1 MRNALVVMLTLIGSG
16 LPALAAALSDDRN
29 QPMYVEAD
37 RADID
42 DKRGVS
48 VYRGN
53 VKITQGTLQLT
64 AAELTV
70 HSKGGDIVKAIAV
83 GQPATYRQRPD
94 GKDQDVEAEALRME
108 YFAVEQKIILL
119 DKAQVR
125 QAGDTFSSDKIDYD
139 IGNDTVKAGAGSPS
153 DRVRITILPKAK
165 TAAPAPKAESAPA
178 PKTAP
183 TPELKTEP
191 APEPKVPEIPAE
203 GTP

>member
-1 MRNALVVMLTLIGSG
+1 MRNISILWLALLGG
-16 LPALAAALSDDRN
+16 AWPGLAAALSSDRN

-70 HSKGGDIVKAIAV
+70 HSKGGDIVKAVAV

-94 GKDQDVEAEALRME
+94 GKEQDVEAEALRME
-108 YFAVEQKIILL
+108 YYATEQKIILL
-119 DKAQVR
+119 DKAEVR
-125 QAGDTFSSDKIDYD
+125 QAGDTFRSDKIHYD
-139 IGNDTVKAGAGSPS
+139 IAKDVVNAGGGGTPG
-153 DRVRITILPKAK
+153 DRVRIT
-165 TAAPAPKAESAPA
+165 
-178 PKTAP
+178 
-183 TPELKTEP
+183 
-191 APEPKVPEIPAE
+191 
-203 GTP
+203 

>member
-1 MRNALVVMLTLIGSG
+1 MRHAIALSLCLLCAGLSG
-16 LPALAAALSDDRN
+16 QAAALSSDRN

-42 DKRGVS
+42 DQRGVS

-94 GKDQDVEAEALRME
+94 GKEQDIEAEALRME
-108 YFAVEQKIILL
+108 YFATEEKLILI
-119 DKAQVR
+119 DKAEVR
-125 QAGDTFSSDKIDYD
+125 QGGDTFRSDRINYD
-139 IGNDTVKAGAGSPS
+139 IAKDVVNAGASSPG
-153 DRVRITILPKAK
+153 DRVRITIQPKAA
-165 TAAPAPKAESAPA
+165 TGAAESAPGQ
-178 PKTAP
+178 KD
-183 TPELKTEP
+183 KQ
-191 APEPKVPEIPAE
+191 
-203 GTP
+203 

>member
-1 MRNALVVMLTLIGSG
+1 MRNACVVVLSLIGGG
-16 LPALAAALSDDRN
+16 LAGPVAALSSDRE

-53 VKITQGTLQLT
+53 VKITQGTLALT

-70 HSKGGDIVKAIAV
+70 HSQNGEIVKAVAV

-108 YFAVEQKIILL
+108 YFATEQKIVLL
-119 DKAQVR
+119 DKAEVR
-125 QAGDTFSSDKIDYD
+125 QAGDTFRSDKINYD
-139 IGNDTVKAGAGSPS
+139 IAKDVVNAGASAGTPG
-153 DRVRITILPKAK
+153 DRVRITIQPKAK
-165 TAAPAPKAESAPA
+165 PATKGAAPAG
-178 PKTAP
+178 KTQDTEA
-183 TPELKTEP
+183 TPEAKQ
-191 APEPKVPEIPAE
+191 
-203 GTP
+203 

>member
-1 MRNALVVMLTLIGSG
+1 MRHAIALTLSLLYAG
-16 LPALAAALSDDRN
+16 LPGVAAALSSDRD

-42 DKRGVS
+42 DQRGIS

-70 HSKGGDIVKAIAV
+70 HSKGGDITKAIAV

-108 YFAVEQKIILL
+108 YFATEQKIILI
-119 DKAQVR
+119 DKAEVR
-125 QAGDTFSSDKIDYD
+125 QGGDTFRSDRINYD
-139 IGNDTVKAGAGSPS
+139 IAKDVVNAGAGSPG
-153 DRVRITILPKAK
+153 DRVRITIQPK
-165 TAAPAPKAESAPA
+165 PRSGDQGSATDRQP
-178 PKTAP
+178 PQ
-183 TPELKTEP
+183 
-191 APEPKVPEIPAE
+191 
-203 GTP
+203 

>member
-1 MRNALVVMLTLIGSG
+1 MRHVI
-16 LPALAAALSDDRN
+16 ALALCLCAGLSGEVAALSSDRE

-70 HSKGGDIVKAIAV
+70 HSKDSEIIKAVAV

-94 GKDQDVEAEALRME
+94 GKQQDVEAQAQRME
-108 YFAVEQKIILL
+108 YFGAEQKIILI
-119 DKAQVR
+119 DQAEVR
-125 QAGDTFSSDKIDYD
+125 QGGDTFRSERIHYD
-139 IGNDTVKAGAGSPS
+139 IAKDVVNAGATAGAPG
-153 DRVRITILPKAK
+153 DRVRITIQPK
-165 TAAPAPKAESAPA
+165 PKQP
-178 PKTAP
+178 
-183 TPELKTEP
+183 
-191 APEPKVPEIPAE
+191 
-203 GTP
+203 

>member
-1 MRNALVVMLTLIGSG
+1 MRNFIVWLALIGGMAPG
-16 LPALAAALSDDRN
+16 LVAALSTDRN

-70 HSKGGDIVKAIAV
+70 HSKNGDIVKAIAV

-94 GKDQDVEAEALRME
+94 GKEKDVEAEALRME
-108 YFAVEQKIILL
+108 YFAHAQKITLL
-119 DKAQVR
+119 DKAEVR
-125 QAGDTFSSDKIDYD
+125 QAGDTFRSDEIHYD
-139 IGNDTVKAGAGSPS
+139 IAKDVVNAGGSAGTPG
-153 DRVRITILPKAK
+153 DRVRITIQPKTKPAAKDATPAAEAPATEAKDAK
-165 TAAPAPKAESAPA
+165 TK
-178 PKTAP
+178 
-183 TPELKTEP
+183 PEVEQ
-191 APEPKVPEIPAE
+191 
-203 GTP
+203 

>member
-16 LPALAAALSDDRN
+16 IPALAAALSDDRN

-70 HSKGGDIVKAIAV
+70 HSKGGDIIKAIAV

-94 GKDQDVEAEALRME
+94 GKDQNVEAEAERME
-108 YFAVEQKIILL
+108 YFAQEQTLILL

-139 IGNDTVKAGAGSPS
+139 IGKDTVKAGAGSPS
-153 DRVRITILPKAK
+153 DRVRITIQPKTK
-165 TAAPAPKAESAPA
+165 AAPPAPTTESAPA
-178 PKTAP
+178 PDTAP
-183 TPELKTEP
+183 VPELNADP
-191 APEPKVPEIPAE
+191 APAHKPDPTPAE
-203 GTP
+203 GAP